1 MSQVDGRILRSQKS
15 QTLILESII
24 NLINKGNYYP
34 TADQVAKES
43 GIAIRTVF
51 RQFADMESLLM
62 KVDELINIKILKVL
76 DIPSRRGPYPES
88 LNFYEDITP
97 LEIIPKKES
106 SNIDIKFVERVGR
119 PTKRERRQTDRLM
132 GRD

>member
-1 MSQVDGRILRSQKS
+1 MISN
-15 QTLILESII
+15 ILEKKTLRLDIYLYYIRIFKSRSIATKFVLTNRLRISGQVTQKPHKMISVGDVLTMTI
-24 NLINKGNYYP
+24 N
-34 TADQVAKES
+34 D
-43 GIAIRTVF
+43 
-51 RQFADMESLLM
+51 
-62 KVDELINIKILKVL
+62 NIKILKVL

-97 LEIIPKKES
+97 IEIIPKKEC

-119 PTKRERRQTDRLM
+119 PTKRERRQTDKLM

>member
-1 MSQVDGRILRSQKS
+1 MIHN
-15 QTLILESII
+15 ILEKKTLRLDIYLYYIRIFKSRSIATKFVLTNRLRISGQVTQKPHKMISVGDVLTMTI
-24 NLINKGNYYP
+24 N
-34 TADQVAKES
+34 D
-43 GIAIRTVF
+43 
-51 RQFADMESLLM
+51 
-62 KVDELINIKILKVL
+62 NIKILKVL

-97 LEIIPKKES
+97 IEIISKKES

-119 PTKRERRQTDRLM
+119 PTKRQRRQIDRLM

>member
-1 MSQVDGRILRSQKS
+1 MIFN
-15 QTLILESII
+15 ILEKKTLRLDIYLYYIRIFKSRSIATKFVLTNRLRISGQVTQKPHKMISVGDVLTMTI
-24 NLINKGNYYP
+24 N
-34 TADQVAKES
+34 D
-43 GIAIRTVF
+43 
-51 RQFADMESLLM
+51 
-62 KVDELINIKILKVL
+62 NIKILKVL

-97 LEIIPKKES
+97 IEIIPKKKS

>member
-1 MSQVDGRILRSQKS
+1 MKS
-15 QTLILESII
+15 KILEKKTLRLDIYLYYIRLFKSRSIATKFILTNRLRISGQVTQKPHKMISVGDVLTMTI
-24 NLINKGNYYP
+24 N
-34 TADQVAKES
+34 D
-43 GIAIRTVF
+43 
-51 RQFADMESLLM
+51 
-62 KVDELINIKILKVL
+62 NIKILKVL
-76 DIPSRRGPYPES
+76 DIPSRRGPYSES

-97 LEIIPKKES
+97 IEIIPKKES

>member
-1 MSQVDGRILRSQKS
+1 MTSNILVNKTLRLDVYLYYIRIFKSRSIATKSVSTNRLRISGQVTQKPHKMIS
-15 QTLILESII
+15 VGDVLTMTI
-24 NLINKGNYYP
+24 N
-34 TADQVAKES
+34 D
-43 GIAIRTVF
+43 
-51 RQFADMESLLM
+51 
-62 KVDELINIKILKVL
+62 NIKILKVL

-97 LEIIPKKES
+97 IEIIPKKES